1 MGALRENARA
11 SGTRYPR
18 LGALKVVTMREWP
31 GGLVF
36 IEPVAWCSL
45 RGQELR
51 HGPVSPD
58 DGIYE
63 QAT

>member
-1 MGALRENARA
+1 M
-11 SGTRYPR
+11 
-18 LGALKVVTMREWP
+18 KVVTMREWP